1 MVSRRIVLL
10 AGLLCWLGGWALYIA
25 AASYMPTTGTPS
37 PRCTQLLK
45 YEWLAPAWI
54 CIVSGSIFFMM
65 PRRTDFLSED
75 DRDRYDRGLDRLVFL
90 MALIYFIAAAPAFA
104 LILNSCI
111 LEYTIYVPVNTQ
123 PDRAAVPNPVFDKPS
138 AAPAKPGLGL
148 GERGLFKPSPSP
160 KPVKQRVVVEPQ
172 FARGGMLIGQL
183 LLSLLGVMVF
193 YEWATYVPPE
203 PKGTGPFI

>member
-25 AASYMPTTGTPS
+25 AASYTPTTGTPS

-123 PDRAAVPNPVFDKPS
+123 PDRAVPNPILGGPSPS
-138 AAPAKPGLGL
+138 AAPANFNP
-148 GERGLFKPSPSP
+148 ERGLFKPSPSP
-160 KPVKQRVVVEPQ
+160 KPVKQKVIVEPQ
-172 FARGGMLIGQL
+172 FVRGGMLIGQL

-203 PKGTGPFI
+203 PKNTGPFI

>member
-25 AASYMPTTGTPS
+25 AASYTPATGTPS

-123 PDRAAVPNPVFDKPS
+123 PDNLHQPNPIPNPVFEDK
-138 AAPAKPGLGL
+138 
-148 GERGLFKPSPSP
+148 RGLFKPSPSP
-160 KPVKQRVVVEPQ
+160 KPVKQKVIVEPQ